1 MKTTLIKSAMATL
14 AIVATVSFTSC
25 SKDEGT
31 DDPMVPDSKNIVQ
44 VAKSDNQ
51 FSTLVAAIEK
61 AGLASTLE
69 STGPFTVFAPTNEAF
84 NALFSELGISG
95 LNDLSAETLK
105 PILLNHVL
113 AGSVKS
119 SAITTGY
126 FATANTYGP
135 NMEPVNVY
143 INKSSGVMEDGS
155 KVTTADVMASNGVIH
170 VINKVI
176 LPSTVVGHAINNP
189 DFSILVQA
197 VVKAGLADV
206 LKGSG
211 PFTVFAPTN
220 EAFNALFS
228 QLGVSGIGDLS
239 AEILKPILLNHVV
252 SGAVKSSAI
261 TTGYF
266 ATANASGPNA
276 TAVKV
281 YIQKGSGV
289 TVDGSNV
296 IAADIMSSN
305 GVIHAIDKVIL
316 PASVVGHAL
325 NNPNFSILV
334 QAVVKAGLVDALSG
348 AGPFTVFAPT
358 NDAFNALFATL
369 GVSGIDALTADQLTP
384 ILLYHVVA
392 GNVTASQ
399 VSTGNVPTLKE
410 GSSISIF
417 ADGSGVKL
425 NNSSNVIATDVQGS
439 NGVIHAIDA
448 VILP

>member
-1 MKTTLIKSAMATL
+1 MKTTYIKSAMAAF

-25 SKDEGT
+25 SKD
-31 DDPMVPDSKNIVQ
+31 DDTETPMPAAKNIVQ
-44 VAKSDNQ
+44 VAQSDNQ

-61 AGLASTLE
+61 AGLASTL
-69 STGPFTVFAPTNEAF
+69 SGSGPFTVFAPTNAAF
-84 NALFSELGISG
+84 DQLFSQLGVSG
-95 LNDLSAETLK
+95 LSDLSAETLK

-119 SAITTGY
+119 TAITTGY

-135 NMEPVNVY
+135 NQESVNVY
-143 INKSSGVMEDGS
+143 INKSTGVTVDGS
-155 KVTTADVMASNGVIH
+155 IVTTADVMASNGVIH
-170 VINKVI
+170 VIDKVI
-176 LPSTVVGHAINNP
+176 LPSTIVGHAINNA

-206 LKGSG
+206 LKGNG

-220 EAFNALFS
+220 AAFNTLFS
-228 QLGVSGIGDLS
+228 QLGVSGISDLS
-239 AEILKPILLNHVV
+239 ADVLKPILLNHVLA
-252 SGAVKSSAI
+252 GAVKSTAI

-266 ATANASGPNA
+266 ATANSNGPNSS
-276 TAVKV
+276 AVKV
-281 YIQKGSGV
+281 YIQKSSGV

-296 IAADIMSSN
+296 IAADIIGSN
-305 GVIHAIDKVIL
+305 GIIHVIDKVIL
-316 PASVVGHAL
+316 PASVVSHAI

-334 QAVVKAGLVDALSG
+334 QAVVKAGLVDALNGS
-348 AGPFTVFAPT
+348 GPFTVFAPT

-369 GVSGIDALTADQLTP
+369 GVSGIDALTAEQLTP
-384 ILLYHVVA
+384 ILLYHVVS

-399 VSTGNVPTLKE
+399 VSTGNVPTLNS
-410 GSSISIF
+410 GSSISIV